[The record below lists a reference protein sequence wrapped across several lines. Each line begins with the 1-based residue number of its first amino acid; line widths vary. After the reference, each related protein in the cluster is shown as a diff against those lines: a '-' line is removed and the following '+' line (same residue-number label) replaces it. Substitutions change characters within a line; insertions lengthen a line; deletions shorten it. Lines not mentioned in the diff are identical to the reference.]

1 MPRCESLILLIDIH
15 LIEKR
20 CVHIDYRHGSDV
32 ASPNLLH
39 RSNPKEAPMPTTYA
53 KIFDRVA
60 LSFFTALAMFPVL
73 TVALGG
79 VFH

>member
-1 MPRCESLILLIDIH
+1 
-15 LIEKR
+15 
-20 CVHIDYRHGSDV
+20 
-32 ASPNLLH
+32 
-39 RSNPKEAPMPTTYA
+39 MPTTYA